1 MPVGS
6 AQLRRGRWSPQVV
19 AGSVLL
25 LGAVALVAAVDP
37 HTPGH
42 YPVCPW
48 HAMTGTWCPGCGGLR
63 AVHDLTHGHLVT
75 AAGENLVVVALVP
88 VLAIWWLVTRIR
100 PGRKGG
106 GLVLGPRATMV
117 FVVVV
122 LAFTAVRNLPFG
134 AALAP

>member
-1 MPVGS
+1 VPVGS
-6 AQLRRGRWSPQVV
+6 AQLRRGRWSLQVL

-37 HTPGH
+37 HTRGR

-75 AAGENLVVVALVP
+75 AAGENLLVVALVP

-100 PGRKGG
+100 SGRTGG

-117 FVVVV
+117 LVVAAV
-122 LAFTAVRNLPFG
+122 AFTAVRNLPFG